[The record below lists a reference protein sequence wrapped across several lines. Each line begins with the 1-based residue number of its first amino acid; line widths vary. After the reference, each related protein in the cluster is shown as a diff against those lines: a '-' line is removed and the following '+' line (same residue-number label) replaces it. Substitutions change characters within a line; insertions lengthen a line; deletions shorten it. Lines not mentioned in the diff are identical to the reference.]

1 MSNPDANNPYKQPTL
16 PYQSYQGYM
25 NPPRSQQQ
33 EFVHPSTTARASAS
47 HSSSAAPLRSTQAR
61 SAPPHQ
67 HTAKSASPRLSKAE
81 ALALVDTC
89 KKWLI
94 AGSFVAFGILSTANH
109 KFAPSLTANTRRAT
123 LGLGGDA
130 NARSQA
136 RLSNR
141 TDGRRSRTA
150 SPTRPRSQIASSPGR
165 ACADHFASV

>member
-1 MSNPDANNPYKQPTL
+1 MLVTHVMRLGISAILKVAR
-16 PYQSYQGYM
+16 
-25 NPPRSQQQ
+25 PRIGLLGEAEHRFYRAGESDRPSWGGSAGTSHLGHS
-33 EFVHPSTTARASAS
+33 EACSTT
-47 HSSSAAPLRSTQAR
+47 
-61 SAPPHQ
+61 
-67 HTAKSASPRLSKAE
+67 
-81 ALALVDTC
+81 
-89 KKWLI
+89 
-94 AGSFVAFGILSTANH
+94 LSTDNH
-109 KFAPSLTANTRRAT
+109 KFAPSLTVNTRRAT